1 MWHLKSI
8 HAKNLCSFLELD
20 YSPKQGAATLIFGNN
35 LDSDSQN
42 SNGSGKSALIEAIA
56 IGLTGE
62 PLRKVNADEIINDTK
77 DEATIGIVLTNDVLG
92 EQMTVNRR
100 LSRKQPQQIQIVKQ
114 SDPYDTD
121 TEEINQATVADY
133 NKYILDQIGLSKDD
147 IFGNFILTARKYKS
161 FLASSDKEKKELI
174 NRFSNGVMV
183 DQSIEELHVDMEPIE
198 AEMKEADKEV
208 ATCTGRVE
216 ALGTEIEKAI
226 NESAERK
233 ASNES
238 RIKNWTEL
246 IAQKRADIRT
256 TNDNINKIDESLGR
270 LDDLDAE
277 MQELEKSDRGV
288 KESLQVIANQFKT
301 NDLALTTD
309 YLHEMIVLDTQLETA
324 SKNAK
329 VLAAKSKELSDVL
342 DEQENDYN
350 TTHAELQSKLEKN
363 SVNRAECTEHL
374 EKLSKAVKRLQ
385 NKADSLNGDERTKK
399 REAASLENQ
408 LAGVIQCPKC
418 KHEFTLHAQLDIE
431 AARKNL
437 KSVQA
442 AIAQIGKDLIENNKE
457 YDKTVADGKN
467 QRDIETALN
476 NERKQIEQDSEKADA
491 TIKKA
496 RQICSQCEK
505 EVEEANTL
513 LATIKDK
520 ISKIRKHIFDEVFE
534 VIDSAYKRREN
545 QIKSL
550 EEDVNTMNG
559 SIASYEKAIE
569 DAQNT
574 SEEDMLD
581 SLKKSQ
587 AEYQKAL
594 KKAVEAKNEVES
606 RLNELKAQEAY
617 FIEFKTYLANTK
629 INAISQI
636 TNEFLETIGSDIRV
650 ALSGYTILKSGKVRD
665 KISVSLLRD
674 GVDCGSFE
682 KFSAG
687 ERVRV
692 ELASILSMNQ
702 LTNLNC
708 EDGKGLDLLIAD
720 EVLDSADEQGLASV
734 FKALNQTQIT
744 SLVVS
749 HGLTNEGYPNKITIT
764 KSNGISSIYEAT
776 NNDHN

>member
-1 MWHLKSI
+1 MWHIKSI

-62 PLRKVNADEIINDTK
+62 PLRKVNADEIINDTQ
-77 DEATIGIVLTNDVLG
+77 DESTISIVLTNDVLG
-92 EQMTVNRR
+92 EQITVNRR
-100 LSRKQPQQIQIVKQ
+100 LSRKQPQQIQIIKQ
-114 SDPYDTD
+114 SGPYDTD
-121 TEEINQATVADY
+121 IEEISQATVADY
-133 NKYILDQIGLSKDD
+133 NKYILDQIGLSKED
-147 IFGNFILTARKYKS
+147 IFGNFILTARKYRS
-161 FLASSDKEKKELI
+161 FLASSDKEKKEII
-174 NRFSNGVMV
+174 NRFSNGVIV
-183 DQSIEELHVDMEPIE
+183 DQSIEELHADMEPIE
-198 AEMKEADKEV
+198 VEMKEAEKEV
-208 ATCTGRVE
+208 AVCTGRVE

-226 NESAERK
+226 NESAERR
-233 ASNES
+233 ATNES
-238 RIKNWTEL
+238 RIKNWREL
-246 IAQKRADIRT
+246 ISQKRADIRT
-256 TNDNINKIDESLGR
+256 TNDTISKIDESLGG
-270 LDDLDAE
+270 LDDLDVE
-277 MQELEKSDRGV
+277 MQNLEKND
-288 KESLQVIANQFKT
+288 KDINESLKVIIKNFKD
-301 NDLALTTD
+301 NDLALSTD
-309 YLHEMIVLDTQLETA
+309 YAHEMSVLNEQADVVSE
-324 SKNAK
+324 NAK
-329 VLAAKSKELSDVL
+329 SVAAKVKELKESLED
-342 DEQENDYN
+342 
-350 TTHAELQSKLEKN
+350 AEKKYAATCATLKSKLDKN
-363 SVNRAECTEHL
+363 ESNRTKCSERL
-374 EKLSKAVKRLQ
+374 EKLTKAVKRLQ
-385 NKADSLNGDERTKK
+385 SKSDSLNNDERTKR
-399 REAASLENQ
+399 REVASIENQ

-418 KHEFTLHAQLDIE
+418 KHEFVLNVNLDIE
-431 AARKNL
+431 AARKSL
-437 KSVQA
+437 KALKDALTQLTD
-442 AIAQIGKDLIENNKE
+442 AIASNAKE
-457 YDKTVADGKN
+457 YNKTVSDGKN
-467 QRDIETALN
+467 QREIETSLE
-476 NERKQIEQDSEKADA
+476 NERRQISLDSEKEERA
-491 TIKKA
+491 IKEI
-496 RQICSQCEK
+496 RQTYSRYEAK
-505 EVEEANTL
+505 VEETNSQ
-513 LATIKDK
+513 LALIQDK
-520 ISKIRKHIFDEVFE
+520 ISKIRKRIFDEVFE
-534 VIDSAYKRREN
+534 IIDSAYKRRES

-569 DAQNT
+569 DAQNA
-574 SEEDMLD
+574 SEEDMLA

-587 AEYQKAL
+587 LEYQQSLQKAIEV
-594 KKAVEAKNEVES
+594 KNGVEGK
-606 RLNELKAQEAY
+606 LNELKAQEAY
-617 FIEFKTYLANTK
+617 FVEFKTYLANTK

-749 HGLTNEGYPNKITIT
+749 HGLTNEGYPNKITVT
-764 KSNGISSIYEAT
+764 KSNGISSIYET
-776 NNDHN
+776 TDNN

>member
-100 LSRKQPQQIQIVKQ
+100 LSRKQPQQIQIIKQ
-114 SDPYDTD
+114 SGPYDTD
-121 TEEINQATVADY
+121 TEEISQATVADY

-183 DQSIEELHVDMEPIE
+183 DQSIEELHADMEPVE
-198 AEMKEADKEV
+198 AELKEAEKQV

-233 ASNES
+233 ATNES
-238 RIKNWTEL
+238 RIKNWTDL

-256 TNDNINKIDESLGR
+256 TNDNISKIDESLGD
-270 LDDLDAE
+270 LDDLDTE
-277 MQELEKSDRGV
+277 MQELEKSDKDV
-288 KESLQVIANQFKT
+288 KDSLNIIIERFKAN
-301 NDLALTTD
+301 NIALTTD
-309 YLHEMIVLDTQLETA
+309 YFREMTVLDTQLATA
-324 SKNAK
+324 SQNAK
-329 VLAAKSKELSDVL
+329 ELAAKAKELSDTL
-342 DEQENDYN
+342 GQQESQYED
-350 TTHAELQSKLEKN
+350 TCAELKTKLDKN
-363 SVNRAECTEHL
+363 SINRAECAGHL
-374 EKLSKAVKRLQ
+374 DKLGKAVKRLQ
-385 NKADSLNGDERTKK
+385 NKADSLNDDERSKK

-418 KHEFTLHAQLDIE
+418 KHEFVLNAQLDIE
-431 AARKNL
+431 AARKDL
-437 KSVQA
+437 KSLQT
-442 AIAQIGKDLIENNKE
+442 AIAQIGKDLAENSKE
-457 YDKTVADGKN
+457 YDKTVANGKN
-467 QRDIETALN
+467 QREIETALE
-476 NERKQIEQDSEKADA
+476 NERKRLVQEVENAEKA
-491 TIKKA
+491 IKEA
-496 RQICSQCEK
+496 RQACTRYEG
-505 EVEEANTL
+505 EVEGANAQL
-513 LATIKDK
+513 SDIQDK

-534 VIDSAYKRREN
+534 IIDGAYKRREN

-550 EEDVNTMNG
+550 EEDVNTMKG
-559 SIASYEKAIE
+559 SIASYEEAIE
-569 DAQNT
+569 EART
-574 SEEDMLD
+574 ASEEDTLA

-587 AEYQKAL
+587 AEYQKSL
-594 KKAVEAKNEVES
+594 QKAIEAKNEIEE
-606 RLNELKAQEAY
+606 RLNELKAQESY

-734 FKALNQTQIT
+734 FNALNQTQIT

-764 KSNGISSIYEAT
+764 KSNGISSIYETT

>member
-1 MWHLKSI
+1 M
-8 HAKNLCSFLELD
+8 
-20 YSPKQGAATLIFGNN
+20 
-35 LDSDSQN
+35 
-42 SNGSGKSALIEAIA
+42 
-56 IGLTGE
+56 
-62 PLRKVNADEIINDTK
+62 
-77 DEATIGIVLTNDVLG
+77 
-92 EQMTVNRR
+92 
-100 LSRKQPQQIQIVKQ
+100 
-114 SDPYDTD
+114 
-121 TEEINQATVADY
+121 
-133 NKYILDQIGLSKDD
+133 
-147 IFGNFILTARKYKS
+147 
-161 FLASSDKEKKELI
+161 
-174 NRFSNGVMV
+174 
-183 DQSIEELHVDMEPIE
+183 
-198 AEMKEADKEV
+198 
-208 ATCTGRVE
+208 
-216 ALGTEIEKAI
+216 
-226 NESAERK
+226 
-233 ASNES
+233 
-238 RIKNWTEL
+238 
-246 IAQKRADIRT
+246 
-256 TNDNINKIDESLGR
+256 
-270 LDDLDAE
+270 
-277 MQELEKSDRGV
+277 
-288 KESLQVIANQFKT
+288 
-301 NDLALTTD
+301 
-309 YLHEMIVLDTQLETA
+309 
-324 SKNAK
+324 
-329 VLAAKSKELSDVL
+329 AAKSKELSDVL
-342 DEQENDYN
+342 EEQENDYN

-418 KHEFTLHAQLDIE
+418 KHEFTLNAQLDIE

-442 AIAQIGKDLIENNKE
+442 AITQIGKDLIENNKE
-457 YDKTVADGKN
+457 YEKTVADGKN

-491 TIKKA
+491 TIKEA

-513 LATIKDK
+513 LTTIKDK
-520 ISKIRKHIFDEVFE
+520 ISKIRKRIFDEVFE

-569 DAQNT
+569 DAQNA

-764 KSNGISSIYEAT
+764 KSNGISSIYETA

>member
-1 MWHLKSI
+1 MV
-8 HAKNLCSFLELD
+8 SF
-20 YSPKQGAATLIFGNN
+20 T
-35 LDSDSQN
+35 
-42 SNGSGKSALIEAIA
+42 
-56 IGLTGE
+56 
-62 PLRKVNADEIINDTK
+62 
-77 DEATIGIVLTNDVLG
+77 
-92 EQMTVNRR
+92 
-100 LSRKQPQQIQIVKQ
+100 
-114 SDPYDTD
+114 
-121 TEEINQATVADY
+121 
-133 NKYILDQIGLSKDD
+133 
-147 IFGNFILTARKYKS
+147 
-161 FLASSDKEKKELI
+161 
-174 NRFSNGVMV
+174 
-183 DQSIEELHVDMEPIE
+183 
-198 AEMKEADKEV
+198 
-208 ATCTGRVE
+208 
-216 ALGTEIEKAI
+216 
-226 NESAERK
+226 
-233 ASNES
+233 
-238 RIKNWTEL
+238 
-246 IAQKRADIRT
+246 
-256 TNDNINKIDESLGR
+256 
-270 LDDLDAE
+270 LDA
-277 MQELEKSDRGV
+277 V
-288 KESLQVIANQFKT
+288 KFLLI
-301 NDLALTTD
+301 
-309 YLHEMIVLDTQLETA
+309 YR
-324 SKNAK
+324 
-329 VLAAKSKELSDVL
+329 
-342 DEQENDYN
+342 Y
-350 TTHAELQSKLEKN
+350 
-363 SVNRAECTEHL
+363 
-374 EKLSKAVKRLQ
+374 LQ
-385 NKADSLNGDERTKK
+385 NTYWFK

-520 ISKIRKHIFDEVFE
+520 ISKIRKRIFDEVFE

-569 DAQNT
+569 DAQNA

-776 NNDHN
+776 NNDNNRETYS